1 MLVTLGVIWALAA
14 LMMSVGW
21 VIGQR
26 RSNVG
31 HVDVLW
37 AAGLAASA
45 IGTAATGSGAAAP
58 RLLLALA
65 GGSWGIRLA
74 AYLAHRVAHE
84 PEDGRYAYLRT
95 LWGNHG
101 GRWFA
106 MFQFQAFLIV
116 MFSVPFVVVA
126 GNPKTQPGWLA
137 LAILIWLGSVAGE
150 ALADNQLARFKADP
164 ANHGRTCR
172 AGLWAWSRHPNYFF
186 EALQWLTYPVLAI
199 GAPVAPL
206 AWSGPI
212 VMLLFLRYLSGIP
225 FTEQQALRTR
235 GEDYRDYQRRT
246 SMLIPWPPRKQE
258 SHSPTRSLTS

>member
-1 MLVTLGVIWALAA
+1 MLLTLGVIWALAA

-21 VIGQR
+21 VFGQR

-37 AAGLAASA
+37 SFGLAASA
-45 IGTAATGSGAAAP
+45 IGTAAMGAGAPAP
-58 RLLLALA
+58 RLMLALA
-65 GGSWGIRLA
+65 GGFWGLRLGA
-74 AYLAHRVAHE
+74 HLWHRVAHE

-106 MFQFQAFLIV
+106 MFQFQALLIV

-126 GNPKTQPGWLA
+126 TNPTTQLRWLI
-137 LAILIWLGSVAGE
+137 LAALIWLGSVAGE
-150 ALADNQLARFKADP
+150 GIADQQLARFKADP
-164 ANHGRTCR
+164 ANRGRTCR
-172 AGLWAWSRHPNYFF
+172 QGMWAWSRHPNYFF

-235 GEDYRDYQRRT
+235 GEDYRDYQRTT
-246 SMLIPWPPRKQE
+246 SMLIPWPPRKPG
-258 SHSPTRSLTS
+258 SHSPTRSLIS